1 MADIGGLDGLMAK
14 LGCDQKQGIAANTV
28 DLRLEK
34 YGRNELDDVRLPT
47 YLELCWEALQ
57 DPIMLMLLASAFVQF
72 VLACIPPTR
81 DPCHADAIAWQEPFV
96 ILCSVAIVVN
106 VAAAT
111 DYSKGKALREMK
123 EERKKMNKMNVYR
136 GGELVALEVSDIVVG
151 DLCDLTVGDIIPA
164 DGHFVQ
170 GNDMEVDESPLTGE
184 PVPIK
189 KSSEHDEDGKNPWLI
204 KGTKVVKGNC
214 TFVAMA
220 VGQHTTVGKINMQ
233 VLGLKI
239 EGDDEEE
246 RFRGEEFRGEENS
259 EDEAEDDDDDTGK
272 SPLERKLE
280 KMAFDITKLGF
291 AAAAFGAVIAAIIWL
306 ILKFGNGQVMTIIE
320 EAKAGH
326 GHRAPRH
333 LQLRLQRR
341 HTAACDSEKTVIKPI
356 ASFWAKKECVDITM
370 IDKVVKFKN
379 QCRYSEYKEGKVN
392 ATTAAYP
399 FKVTQAD
406 TNKLGDDTFFCMAF
420 DGSVDPSKIVQ
431 LFVTAVTILVVAIP
445 EGLPLA
451 VTLALAVAQQKM
463 SKLNNMVKYLAAC
476 ETMGSATTICS
487 DKTGTLTKNRMTVT
501 NCFFGNSDIAKGY
514 YSRDG
519 LTSAG
524 DAIKKDDACNNDF
537 KVRVRNA
544 IAINTSNTS
553 LLVPKRNKD
562 GSIDD
567 RQAPEQVGNK
577 TECGFLGLCVDLCD
591 EGVTYE
597 TIRTDPAFASDVA
610 DVGRNKKTCKFPF
623 SSERKRMSWI
633 VPKKEGGFRMHC
645 KGASEVVLARCTK
658 ILLSDT
664 NEVVE
669 MSPEYRQKVLD
680 HIKMF
685 ANEANRTLV
694 MAFRDFEDGYD
705 DWERVHGDVQPDAST
720 IDYEAEHELTFLGLV
735 GIEDPL
741 RDDVP
746 DSITKCATAGVDV
759 RMVTGDN
766 IRTAIAI
773 ASNCGILREE
783 HFMHLPELRKLGEKF
798 APYAKRLDEKF
809 EPTLKL
815 HREMR
820 KKGFTEKRSKIL
832 RRTQKRHV
840 GVNCRMA
847 QRRPIQ

>member
-1 MADIGGLDGLMAK
+1 
-14 LGCDQKQGIAANTV
+14 
-28 DLRLEK
+28 
-34 YGRNELDDVRLPT
+34 
-47 YLELCWEALQ
+47 
-57 DPIMLMLLASAFVQF
+57 
-72 VLACIPPTR
+72 
-81 DPCHADAIAWQEPFV
+81 
-96 ILCSVAIVVN
+96 
-106 VAAAT
+106 
-111 DYSKGKALREMK
+111 
-123 EERKKMNKMNVYR
+123 
-136 GGELVALEVSDIVVG
+136 
-151 DLCDLTVGDIIPA
+151 
-164 DGHFVQ
+164 
-170 GNDMEVDESPLTGE
+170 
-184 PVPIK
+184 
-189 KSSEHDEDGKNPWLI
+189 
-204 KGTKVVKGNC
+204 
-214 TFVAMA
+214 
-220 VGQHTTVGKINMQ
+220 
-233 VLGLKI
+233 
-239 EGDDEEE
+239 
-246 RFRGEEFRGEENS
+246 
-259 EDEAEDDDDDTGK
+259 
-272 SPLERKLE
+272 
-280 KMAFDITKLGF
+280 
-291 AAAAFGAVIAAIIWL
+291 
-306 ILKFGNGQVMTIIE
+306 MTIIE
-320 EAKAGH
+320 EQTGH
-326 GHRAPRH
+326 GHR
-333 LQLRLQRR
+333 RLG
-341 HTAACDSEKTVIKPI
+341 TTSNFDYSVVTDASCAKEPTVTKPI
-356 ASFWAKKECVDITM
+356 ASFWAKQECRDITM
-370 IDKVVKFKN
+370 LDKVVKFKN
-379 QCRYSEYKEGKVN
+379 QCRYSGYKDGSVN
-392 ATTAAYP
+392 ATTAEYP
-399 FKVTQAD
+399 FKVTGD
-406 TNKLGDDTFFCMAF
+406 NTLGDGVPFCMAF
-420 DGSVDPSKIVQ
+420 DGTVDPSKIVQ

-501 NCFFGNSDIAKGY
+501 NVFFGNSDIAKGY

-519 LTSAG
+519 PTSAG
-524 DAIKKDDACNNDF
+524 DAINKDDTCSKDF

-591 EGVTYE
+591 EDVTYE
-597 TIRTDPAFASDVA
+597 SIRADPAFASDVA

-633 VPKKEGGFRMHC
+633 VPKETGGFRMHC

-680 HIKMF
+680 HIKIF

-705 DWERVHGDVQPDAST
+705 DWERVHGESRPDAST

-746 DSITKCATAGVDV
+746 TYHQMRHCWVDV

-773 ASNCGILREE
+773 ASNCGFCARSTLCICLSCGSLEIGLR
-783 HFMHLPELRKLGEKF
+783 HTPN
-798 APYAKRLDEKF
+798 AW
-809 EPTLKL
+809 T
-815 HREMR
+815 
-820 KKGFTEKRSKIL
+820 RSSS
-832 RRTQKRHV
+832 
-840 GVNCRMA
+840 
-847 QRRPIQ
+847 QR